1 MRFLTSEDIR
11 TIATS
16 LGGARKCGNGY
27 ACRCPAHNGG
37 DSNLSISLSKD
48 GKLLLHCF
56 SHGCGFKD
64 ILKAI
69 QDRGFL
75 RSTCKNESYKPIIRK
90 QKTPLINYVTAQKI
104 WNECLPA
111 EDTVVERYLSLRGYT
126 GNIPWFLR
134 YHQSLYHKETRAHY
148 RSMVAAINKWP
159 SNAVIGVHR
168 TYLKHDGRDK
178 AEIKHNKK
186 MLGSASGGAVRL
198 SNPGR
203 TLVLAEGI
211 ETALSLFLSMGIP
224 TWATLSTS
232 GMINVIVPPV
242 EMTPKIIIAA
252 DSDKAGMAAANKLAL
267 RLLAEGY
274 NVSIAMPPEGKDF
287 NDMLEE

>member
-1 MRFLTSEDIR
+1 MRFLTQDDIR
-11 TIATS
+11 AIATN

-37 DSNLSISLSKD
+37 DSNLSVSLTKD

-56 SHGCGFKD
+56 SHGCTFKD

-75 RSTCKNESYKPIIRK
+75 RSHLLGGSDKILL
-90 QKTPLINYVTAQKI
+90 KTQKI
-104 WNECLPA
+104 PLTGHSTVKEIWSGCLPS
-111 EDTVVERYLSLRGYT
+111 EGTVVEQYLSLRGYSDS
-126 GNIPWFLR
+126 IPWSLR
-134 YHQSLYHKETRAHY
+134 YHPSLYHKETRAHY
-148 RSMVAAINKWP
+148 RGMVAAITKWP
-159 SNAVIGVHR
+159 NNDIIGIHR

-178 AEIKHNKK
+178 ATIKHNKK
-186 MLGSASGGAVRL
+186 MLGSASGGGVRL

-211 ETALSLFLSMGIP
+211 ETALSLFLAMGVP

-252 DSDKAGMAAANKLAL
+252 DADEPGMAAANKLAL

-287 NDMLEE
+287 NDMLGE